1 MNNIESIIAE
11 VKKLQESVAKLE
23 EENKAL
29 RKRVG
34 RLEAGTD
41 KDLRL
46 KAAVRVLGF
55 TLSNVNGYYN
65 AVRTVNGSQIRIYI
79 GKKKEV
85 AEKKIM
91 AYLLDNVTW
100 LRSDIEVCEDLM
112 AVEQLAQAVEKA
124 NRESEKEQ
132 PEEQNE
138 NALDTPVDM
147 GDGVTKVAVK
157 NYKNE

>member
-1 MNNIESIIAE
+1 MESIEHILQQ
-11 VKKLQESVAKLE
+11 VKQLQESVGKLE
-23 EENKAL
+23 DENKAL
-29 RKRVG
+29 RKRVS

-41 KDLRL
+41 RDLRL
-46 KAAVRVLGF
+46 KAERVMGF

-65 AVRTVNGSQIRIYI
+65 AVRTVNGSQIRIYV

-124 NRESEKEQ
+124 NRESEREQQKE
-132 PEEQNE
+132 
-138 NALDTPVDM
+138 LDTPIDM

-157 NYKNE
+157 HYKSE